1 MLSDYLAT
9 RDNNYNLIRVL
20 AAIAVLYSHSFDL
33 VSPVNHEPFL
43 PTIGLSASRIG
54 VDVFFVISGFLI
66 ARSFIH
72 KKSLLAFARS
82 RVLRI
87 YPALIV
93 SVLFCIGCV
102 GWYFTTLPTTDYFF
116 NENTIKFFTRN
127 STLYSEPKYNLPGV
141 FSTNTLSAVNGSLWT
156 LPYEIRLYLY
166 LTLIGLF
173 LQLFKKRASLDL
185 TKRLVLLI
193 VISLSCLNLYN
204 TLLANDKSHFV
215 HLAAMFSLG
224 STFFIFANRISL
236 SSKLFAALIAALLF
250 SSANETIFFVLYS
263 FALPYIVLYL
273 VYIPKGKIRQY
284 NKFGDYSYGIYI
296 YAFPIQQSLVA
307 LIPNISTYQ
316 LMIGAFMF
324 TLIMAILSWKL
335 IEQPAL
341 NYK

>member
-1 MLSDYLAT
+1 MLSDYLT
-9 RDNNYNLIRVL
+9 SRDNNYNLIRAL

-33 VSPVNHEPFL
+33 VSSVSHEPL
-43 PTIGLSASRIG
+43 LQAIGLSASRIG
-54 VDVFFVISGFLI
+54 VDVFFIISGFLI

-72 KKSLLAFARS
+72 KKSLLAFIRS

-93 SVLFCIGCV
+93 SVIFCIGCV
-102 GWYFTTLPTTDYFF
+102 GWYFTTLPTADYFF
-116 NENTIKFFTRN
+116 NEATLKFLTRN

-141 FSTNTLSAVNGSLWT
+141 FSANTLTAVNGSLWT

-166 LTLIGLF
+166 LTLIGL
-173 LQLFKKRASLDL
+173 LLHLLKKRYSLDL
-185 TKRLVLLI
+185 TKTVVLLI
-193 VISLSCLNLYN
+193 AISLTCLNLYN
-204 TLLANDKSHFV
+204 TLLVNDKSHFM

-224 STFFIFANRISL
+224 SAFFIFANRISL
-236 SSKLFAALIAALLF
+236 SNKLFGTLVVALLF
-250 SSANETIFFVLYS
+250 SSANNAVFLSLYN

-273 VYIPKGKIRQY
+273 VYIPKGKVRQY
-284 NKFGDYSYGIYI
+284 NKLGDYSYGIYI

-316 LMIGAFMF
+316 LMVGAFIV
-324 TLIMAILSWKL
+324 TLVMAILSWKL

-341 NYK
+341 KYK